1 MLLIMYHRNNLV
13 IPKGKAI
20 ILKTTLFFLIVLVF
34 TTSILQAQSTT
45 LQEENGVTEGEN
57 GVKRPLIDSSKERDM
72 SDVYFRLIQKNK
84 NFTKT
89 REEDFHKTHFALVP
103 AAGYTLQTGFAAIL
117 SANWGFSLDT
127 VALQKVSSITTSF
140 TYSQYNQSIVP
151 FVANI
156 WTKGNKL
163 NIISDNRYIQ
173 YPSEV
178 WGLAGRTDPNQGYS
192 INFSGLKFHE
202 TIMKEVSKNIF
213 LGIGYYYDQ
222 FWKIRALDSV
232 KQNVIR
238 RLTNKVGTSELASGM
253 VFRFLYDSRI
263 NQIYPEQGWH
273 IDVNY
278 RANSTLLGS
287 DQNWQ
292 IVQTDI
298 RTYSH
303 FPAKSRNILS
313 FWNFNWFTLGPT
325 SPPYLMMPST
335 GWDDQYNTGRGY
347 IQGRY
352 RGRSMYYFESEYRF
366 RISRN
371 GLLGAVAFANAQ
383 YFPNEIATR
392 KDIMVPGFGG
402 VIRLRLNKHS
412 NANLCLDYGIG
423 LNGSQGFFVNLGEVF

>member
-1 MLLIMYHRNNLV
+1 LKAILLIL
-13 IPKGKAI
+13 IG
-20 ILKTTLFFLIVLVF
+20 LFF
-34 TTSILQAQSTT
+34 TTSILKAQSTM
-45 LQEENGVTEGEN
+45 LQDEKVITEGEKITKHP
-57 GVKRPLIDSSKERDM
+57 VIDSSKERDL
-72 SDVYFRLIQKNK
+72 SDVYFNLIRKNS
-84 NFTKT
+84 NFTKD
-89 REEDFHKTHFALVP
+89 REEDAHKMHFSLVP

-163 NIISDNRYIQ
+163 NIISDNRYIK

-178 WGLAGRTDPNQGYS
+178 WGLAGRTDPNQGYT
-192 INFSGLKFHE
+192 IDFSGLKLHE
-202 TIMKEVSKNIF
+202 TVMKEVSKNIF

-222 FWKIRALDSV
+222 FWNIEALDSV

-253 VFRFLYDSRI
+253 VLRFLYDSRI

-273 IDVNY
+273 VDVNY
-278 RANSTLLGS
+278 RVNTTLLGS

-303 FPAKSRNILS
+303 FPANSRNILS
-313 FWNFNWFTLGPT
+313 FWNFDWFTLGPT

-366 RISRN
+366 RISHN
-371 GLLGAVAFANAQ
+371 GLLGGVAFANAQ

-392 KDIMVPGFGG
+392 QNILVPGFGG
-402 VIRLRLNKHS
+402 GIRLRLNKHS

>member
-1 MLLIMYHRNNLV
+1 MLQDEKV
-13 IPKGKAI
+13 I
-20 ILKTTLFFLIVLVF
+20 
-34 TTSILQAQSTT
+34 
-45 LQEENGVTEGEN
+45 TEGEKITKHP
-57 GVKRPLIDSSKERDM
+57 VIDSSKERDL
-72 SDVYFRLIQKNK
+72 SDVYFNLIRKNS
-84 NFTKT
+84 NFTKD
-89 REEDFHKTHFALVP
+89 REEDAHKMHFSLVP

-127 VALQKVSSITTSF
+127 AALQKVSSINTSF

-163 NIISDNRYIQ
+163 NIISDNRYIK

-178 WGLAGRTDPNQGYS
+178 WGLAGRTDPNQGYT
-192 INFSGLKFHE
+192 IDFSGLKLHE
-202 TIMKEVSKNIF
+202 TVMKEVSKNIF

-222 FWKIRALDSV
+222 FWNIRALDSV

-238 RLTNKVGTSELASGM
+238 RLTNKVGSSELASGM

-402 VIRLRLNKHS
+402 GIRLRLNKHS